1 MNTQIVMEAI
11 QSTKSADILAILQQL
26 TDAHID
32 TLAKY
37 IYKGMSMPET
47 YNPSQLLAWH
57 EKTIELGGVGCIM
70 RVLTDKKTV

>member
-11 QSTKSADILAILQQL
+11 QSTKTADIQSILQQL
-26 TDAHID
+26 NDAQVD

-47 YNPSQLLAWH
+47 FNPAQLLAWH
-57 EKTIELGGVGCIM
+57 EKTVELGGVGCIV